1 MNIKELFNILRRR
14 KWIAIQAFL
23 VIIGATI
30 AFTYL
35 IPATYE
41 TFAKLLIMTTPES
54 SGSSLVSSTLK
65 DFGSLVST
73 GSDTEINT
81 AIALAATRPIAVR
94 VINEYNLKDKYG
106 NPMSPDKLLKP
117 GLLSFIFP
125 VPTVSI
131 VRISAT
137 NLFTITCSSKNPKL
151 SQGIANSLAKGALE
165 DNLKIVREAYASGK
179 VFIDEQIR
187 KVKSEY
193 LRYQSRLKE
202 FKTRQQ
208 TVDLDSE
215 VKVAIEKIA
224 ELYKQKED
232 NIIDLEQ
239 AHAKLRVLKEQVGK
253 MDSTRVLPNV
263 MAENPIIRSQRDKI
277 ADLEF
282 QYVKLTLELTEEHPD
297 VISIKSQLEKA
308 KKDLDK
314 ELVVYQSTNALLSDL
329 EREIASLE
337 VHLVGVNADI
347 DKYLA
352 IFKSLPEKVMLQ
364 ARLVLQLSVTENL
377 YKFLLQR
384 KSEIAI
390 AEATTLSNIRIVDP
404 AVLLPV
410 NQPTKPNKVVNLA
423 VGFFLGLFAAVGLSL
438 VFENVDTTVKTSE
451 DIAKIK
457 NVTFLGTIP
466 LIKKGTPLLI
476 AKREL
481 TDPICESYR
490 TVRNSIRFS
499 SLDKPLK
506 RILITSAGPGEGK
519 TLTAVNLSVSIAR
532 EGKKILLMDTDLR
545 RSMVHKHFNL
555 GNTIGVTDVL
565 LGEKDIKNAIF
576 KTEVEGLS
584 VMTAGPVPTD
594 PARLLESH
602 KMHQLISDLA
612 EKFDIVVLDTAPALV
627 IDDAIILS
635 QHVDGVVD
643 VIESGRGT
651 VQVVTQMEE
660 VFRLA
665 KATLL
670 GAILNKQKSLRGS
683 ADYYRYYKYYASSE
697 KPTRGKK
704 A

>member
-23 VIIGATI
+23 VIIGATM

-35 IPATYE
+35 IPPTYE
-41 TFAKLLIMTTPES
+41 TYAKLLIMTTPES

-65 DFGSLVST
+65 DFGSIVAT

-137 NLFTITCSSKNPKL
+137 NLFTITCSTKNPKL

-179 VFIDEQIR
+179 YFIDDQIR
-187 KVKSEY
+187 KVKREY

-263 MAENPIIRSQRDKI
+263 MTENPIIRSQRDKI

-308 KKDLDK
+308 KKDLEK
-314 ELVVYQSTNALLSDL
+314 ELAVYQSSNALLSDL

-390 AEATTLSNIRIVDP
+390 TEATTLSNIRIVDP

-410 NQPTKPNKVVNLA
+410 DQPTKPNKVVNFA

-438 VFENVDTTVKTSE
+438 VFENVDTTIKTSE

-457 NVTFLGTIP
+457 NVAFLGTIP

-481 TDPICESYR
+481 IDPICESYR

-532 EGKKILLMDTDLR
+532 EGKKVLLMDADLR

-555 GNTIGVTDVL
+555 ENTVGVTNVL
-565 LGEKDIKNAIF
+565 LGEKDIKTAIF
-576 KTEVEGLS
+576 KTGVEGLS
-584 VMTAGPVPTD
+584 VMPAGPVPID

-602 KMHQLISDLA
+602 KMHQLVSDLA
-612 EKFDIVVLDTAPALV
+612 EKFDMVVLDTAPALV

-670 GAILNKQKSLRGS
+670 GAILNKQKSLRGT

>member
-14 KWIAIQAFL
+14 KWIALQAFL
-23 VIIGATI
+23 VILGATI

-41 TFAKLLIMTTPES
+41 TYAKLLIMTSPAS
-54 SGSSLVSSTLK
+54 SGSALVSSTLK
-65 DFGSLVST
+65 DFGGLVST

-81 AIALAATRPIAVR
+81 AIALAATRPIAIR
-94 VINEYNLKDKYG
+94 VIKEYNLKDKYG

-179 VFIDEQIR
+179 YFIDDQIL
-187 KVKSEY
+187 KVKREY

-202 FKTRQQ
+202 FKSRQQ

-239 AHAKLRVLKEQVGK
+239 AHAELRVLKEQVGK
-253 MDSTRVLPNV
+253 VDSTRVLPN
-263 MAENPIIRSQRDKI
+263 MMTENPIIKSQRDKI
-277 ADLEF
+277 TDLEF

-297 VISIKSQLEKA
+297 VVSVKRQLEKA
-308 KKDLDK
+308 KKDLEK
-314 ELVVYQSTNALLSDL
+314 EVVVYQNANALSSDY
-329 EREIASLE
+329 ERKIASLE

-347 DKYLA
+347 EKYLA
-352 IFKSLPEKVMLQ
+352 IFKTLPEKIMLQ
-364 ARLVLQLSVTENL
+364 SRLVLQLSVTENL

-390 AEATTLSNIRIVDP
+390 TEATTLSNIRIVDP
-404 AVLLPV
+404 AVLLPID
-410 NQPTKPNKVVNLA
+410 QPTKPSKVVNLV
-423 VGFFLGLFAAVGLSL
+423 VGLFLGMFAAVGLSL
-438 VFENVDTTVKTSE
+438 VFENVDTTIKTSE
-451 DIAKIK
+451 DITKIK
-457 NVTFLGTIP
+457 NVAFLGTIP
-466 LIKKGTPLLI
+466 LIKKGSSLLI

-481 TDPICESYR
+481 VDPICESYR

-519 TLTAVNLSVSIAR
+519 TLTAVNLSVSMAR
-532 EGKKILLMDTDLR
+532 EGKKVLLMDTDLR
-545 RSMVHKHFNL
+545 RSMVHKHFNIR
-555 GNTIGVTDVL
+555 NTVGVTNVL
-565 LGEKDIKNAIF
+565 LGEKDTKDAIF

-584 VMTAGPVPTD
+584 VMPAGPVPFD
-594 PARLLESH
+594 PAKLLESH
-602 KMHQLISDLA
+602 KMHQLVADLS

-635 QHVDGVVD
+635 PHVDGVVD
-643 VIESGRGT
+643 VVESGRAT
-651 VQVVTQMEE
+651 VQVVTKMEE

-670 GAILNKQKSLRGS
+670 GVVLNKQKSLRGTS
-683 ADYYRYYKYYASSE
+683 DYYRYYKYYASSE